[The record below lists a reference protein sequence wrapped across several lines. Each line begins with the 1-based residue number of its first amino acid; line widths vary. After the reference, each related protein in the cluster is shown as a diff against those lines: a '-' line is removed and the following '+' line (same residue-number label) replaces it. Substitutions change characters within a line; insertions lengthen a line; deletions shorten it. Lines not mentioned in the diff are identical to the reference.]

1 MENETNNTNGPN
13 DKPVPQS
20 TQSTGKLVAIL
31 SYFWP
36 IGLIIHYASSNR
48 TELGAFHVRQA
59 TGLVILS
66 VAVSILAGI
75 LSLIGIRFLSIV
87 FRVIN
92 IGIFVLWIIGI
103 VNAVKEEKKP
113 LPIVGEMFDKM
124 LEAIK

>member
-1 MENETNNTNGPN
+1 MENETNN
-13 DKPVPQS
+13 KPVPQS

-36 IGLIIHYASSNR
+36 IGLIIHYASSHK

-66 VAVSILAGI
+66 IALGI
-75 LSLIGIRFLSIV
+75 LSGILSSIGIRFLSIV
-87 FRVIN
+87 FGMIN
-92 IGIFVLWIIGI
+92 IGILILWIIGI